1 MIELLLEH
9 RASTALRTAAG
20 WNAVHWSVYNSHPIA
35 LELLLRKLSVRANRR
50 AQFGAQFGA

>member
-9 RASTALRTAAG
+9 RASTELRTAAG

-35 LELLLRKLSVRANRR
+35 LELLLRKLSVRR
-50 AQFGAQFGA
+50 A